1 MVPKYIGRYE
11 IISELGRG
19 GMATVY
25 LARDPNFDRNVAVKV
40 LPREYLHDSQFRA
53 RFEREAQTIA
63 QLEHPAIV
71 PVYDYGETDPD
82 PASGSGGGGQ
92 PYIVM
97 RLMPGGSLADHLRS
111 GPLPVAEA
119 ARLITR
125 LARAL
130 DKAHDKGIV
139 HRDLKP
145 ANILFDE
152 DGHPYISDF
161 GIAKI
166 LQSSGTVSG
175 LVLGTPAYMS
185 PEQARGERD
194 IDGRSDLYTL
204 GAILFETLTGKLP
217 YESDT
222 PMGQAVKHITEPVPR
237 ILTANPN
244 LPPACESVIERA
256 MAKDR
261 ADRYAT
267 ARDMAAALDA
277 IVKGHAPTEQITG
290 ELPLRAT
297 LAAGATQPGA
307 TSSESRQATPPPRR
321 PPAMAWGLLIGAGLS
336 LTLIVGVLT
345 AGGLAV
351 MVAFRPTSTLVA
363 TATLTVT
370 ATATPTASPTVTP
383 SPTPSPTVTLAPTSA
398 ESATPAPSLTVFRRT
413 ITSINASKIVALK
426 TLAGHTRAVTSVAFS
441 PDGQLIAS
449 GSYDKTARV
458 WYIGDGSPVRAV
470 ERHQYTVFSV
480 AYSPD
485 GATFLVG
492 GNDGFVSL
500 WDSQTGAF
508 QNEWRLPSALS
519 LAFSPDHS
527 LLAVGTGN
535 GTVRIYRW
543 LDQQLIRVLEGH
555 TTYAWGVVWSPDGQ
569 LLASASDDGTVRV
582 WNVDDGTEVLNLAHP
597 EGVLSVTFSPSGD
610 SVITGCRD
618 ADIRV
623 WRTDDGEL
631 LRTLETHTSWIGSLA
646 FSEDGSIL
654 ASGSYDGTV
663 GLWRWVDGSLIRQL
677 THGAGVLAI
686 AFSPDGTLLA
696 SGAQDNMVLIWGVG
710 E

>member
-1 MVPKYIGRYE
+1 MVPKHIGRYE

-25 LARDPNFDRNVAVKV
+25 LAHDPNFDRNVAVKV
-40 LPREYLHDSQFRA
+40 LPREYLHDPQFRA

-71 PVYDYGETDPD
+71 PVYDYGETEPD
-82 PASGSGGGGQ
+82 PVSGAGGQ

-130 DKAHDKGIV
+130 DKAHDKGII

-152 DGHPYISDF
+152 DRHPYISDF

-166 LQSSGTVSG
+166 LQSAGTLSGTV
-175 LVLGTPAYMS
+175 LGRPAYMS

-261 ADRYAT
+261 ADRYAS

-277 IVKGHAPTEQITG
+277 IVKGQSPTEQITG
-290 ELPLRAT
+290 ALPVKVPAT
-297 LAAGATQPGA
+297 VGPTQPGVSP
-307 TSSESRQATPPPRR
+307 TESRHATPPPRR
-321 PPAMAWGLLIGAGLS
+321 QPTMAWGLLIGAGLT
-336 LTLIVGVLT
+336 LTLLVGVLT
-345 AGGLAV
+345 AGGLALV
-351 MVAFRPTSTLVA
+351 VAFRPTSTLTP
-363 TATLTVT
+363 TATHT
-370 ATATPTASPTVTP
+370 ATPSPPSTPTASATVAPSSTSAPTSVPSSTP
-383 SPTPSPTVTLAPTSA
+383 EVAATLAPSPTVFLRP
-398 ESATPAPSLTVFRRT
+398 L
-413 ITSINASKIVALK
+413 TSINASKIIALK
-426 TLAGHTRAVTSVAFS
+426 TLGGHTRAVTSVAFS
-441 PDGQLIAS
+441 PDGQLLAS

-458 WYIGDGSPVRAV
+458 WYVGDGSPVRAV

-485 GATFLVG
+485 GQTLLVG

-500 WDSQTGAF
+500 WDAATGAF
-508 QNEWRLPSALS
+508 QNEWRVPSALS
-519 LAFSPDHS
+519 MVFSPDNA
-527 LLAVGTGN
+527 LLAIGTGN

-555 TTYAWGVVWSPDGQ
+555 TTNVWSVAWSPDGQ
-569 LLASASDDGTVRV
+569 FIASASDDSTVRV
-582 WNVDDGTEVLNLAHP
+582 WKVDDGTEVLSLAHP

-610 SVITGCRD
+610 SIISGCRD

-623 WRTDDGEL
+623 WRTADGEL

-654 ASGSYDGTV
+654 ASGSYDGTI

-677 THGAGVLAI
+677 TQGAGVLAI
-686 AFSPDGTLLA
+686 AFSPDGSLLA
-696 SGAQDNMVLIWGVG
+696 SGARDNTVLIWGVG